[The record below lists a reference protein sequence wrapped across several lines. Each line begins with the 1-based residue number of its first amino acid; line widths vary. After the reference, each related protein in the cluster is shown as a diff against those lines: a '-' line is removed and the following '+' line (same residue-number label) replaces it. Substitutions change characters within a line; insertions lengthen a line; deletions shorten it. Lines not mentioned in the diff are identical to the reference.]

1 MPEYPYC
8 IVADVQKR
16 NQHRPT
22 YSATTKPT
30 ETQVE
35 SFIDEIAAH
44 LRAICE
50 DSGYNLDNLS
60 NSGTV
65 ALGISA
71 GSDVVV
77 AVASGEGSNF
87 SVGDEVFIQGL
98 SADAVRQVEFDI
110 VTDVTGDSV
119 AIATVD
125 NTYAAA
131 SVTINVLNDAMTTL
145 RRLNSVGA
153 AWKAERDTFMGTS
166 PNKSEHAEAL
176 EQEYFGS
183 EESCDGI
190 WAIKNVEDY
199 LRGAETTDEAIEEH
213 TITSYGANHSTDTD
227 VAPEWTR
234 ESEL

>member
-30 ETQVE
+30 ETQVKD
-35 SFIDEIAAH
+35 FIDEIAAH
-44 LRAICE
+44 LNAICA

-60 NSGTV
+60 NSSTV
-65 ALGISA
+65 ALAITA
-71 GSDVVV
+71 GTDVVV
-77 AVASGEGSNF
+77 AVATGEGSNF

-98 SADAVRQVEFDI
+98 SAVAVRQVEYD
-110 VTDVTGDSV
+110 VVKAVSTDNITIS
-119 AIATVD
+119 TVG

-131 SVTINVLNDAMTTL
+131 SVTLNVMNDAMTTL

-166 PNKSEHAEAL
+166 PNKSDHAEAL
-176 EQEYFGS
+176 EKEYFGS

-213 TITSYGANHSTDTD
+213 TITSYGANNSTDTD